1 MLTQIRVQ
9 VREGN
14 IRDSHELFPLKE
26 HGRARKK
33 RETKFLKVVQNPG
46 CMGRDVVTKSGLEK
60 S

>member
-46 CMGRDVVTKSGLEK
+46 CMGRDVVAKC
-60 S
+60 